1 MAGKMN
7 KLLTSG
13 KEYNYISMD
22 LGTANTLVYVGSQGI
37 IFNEPSVIA
46 YEVREKKVLGIGT
59 IAFDLLGKENP
70 SIKVVKPLV
79 DGVIADLTAT
89 EDLLKSIF
97 DRIKSLDTWRNAI
110 VLLASPSSISEV
122 ERQALYRI
130 AKELG
135 AKYVFIE
142 EEVKMAALG
151 SGVNIDSIR
160 GQLVVDIGGGTTD
173 IALISAGDVVVSK
186 SLRVAGNWFNDTI
199 VELCKKKHGMEIGI
213 RTAEK
218 IKKII
223 GNVESPKSGEV
234 VEDSMLVRGRDIQ
247 TGQPAEFKV
256 TSKEVK
262 AQMIEGARLMSEVI
276 QEILREAPAELCA
289 DLMETGITLTGGGA
303 LIKGLDTYFEKQ
315 FKIPTQVGKDPLL
328 GVVNGTI
335 KYQDIIVQRIESGS
349 FIGMIESGR

>member
-7 KLLTSG
+7 KLLQSG
-13 KEYNYISMD
+13 REYNYISMD
-22 LGTANTLVYVGSQGI
+22 LGTANTLVFVGSQGI

-46 YEVREKKVLGIGT
+46 YEIREKKVLGIGT
-59 IAFDLLGKENP
+59 VAFDLLGKENP
-70 SIKVVKPLV
+70 SIKVIKPLV

-89 EDLLKSIF
+89 EDFLKAIF
-97 DRIKSLDTWRNAI
+97 DRIKSLDTWKNAI

-151 SGVNIDSIR
+151 SGVNIESTR
-160 GQLVVDIGGGTTD
+160 GQLILDIGGGTTD
-173 IALISAGDVVVSK
+173 IALISAGDVVISK
-186 SLRVAGNWFNDTI
+186 SLRVAGTWFNDAI
-199 VELCKKKHGMEIGI
+199 QEHCKKKHGIEIGI

-223 GNVESPKSGEV
+223 GNIDEPKSGEV
-234 VEDSMLVRGRDIQ
+234 IEDNMLVRGREIQ
-247 TGQPAEFKV
+247 TGSPKEFKV
-256 TSKEVK
+256 TAKEIRAV
-262 AQMIEGARLMSEVI
+262 MVEGARLMAEVV
-276 QEILREAPAELCA
+276 QEILREAPAELAA
-289 DLMETGITLTGGGA
+289 DLLETGITLTGGGG
-303 LIKGLDTYFEKQ
+303 LIKGLDTFMEKE
-315 FKIPTQVGKDPLL
+315 FKIPTKVGKDPLL

-335 KYQDIIVQRIESGS
+335 KYQDVIVQRIESGS
-349 FIGMIESGR
+349 FIGMIESKK